1 MDKNPKNN
9 PGCEALASTA
19 TKRYMDIPCES
30 ERSQQQSRRGDFEDS
45 KERLDV
51 EMVKRNLVKSRAIA
65 TRLISER
72 QVLVAGVPATKAN
85 QQVTVDTKIKLISTP
100 KFVGRGGEKLAAAL
114 SAFSINPKGLVALD
128 VGSSTGGFTDCLLQA
143 DAKKVYAV
151 DVGTNQLDS
160 TLKKDTRVT
169 LMEQTD
175 IRKVTSLPDMIDLS
189 VIDVS
194 FISLTKVL
202 PSVSKL
208 VKKAGT
214 IIALIKPQFE
224 TGPDSKNRAGVIVDT
239 TIRENALESVLDFAK
254 EIGLEIINTIPSPVA
269 GGEGN
274 LEYLVH
280 LKNN

>member
-1 MDKNPKNN
+1 M
-9 PGCEALASTA
+9 E
-19 TKRYMDIPCES
+19 
-30 ERSQQQSRRGDFEDS
+30 
-45 KERLDV
+45 KERLDI
-51 EMVKRNLVKSRAIA
+51 EMVKRGLVKSRAVA
-65 TRLISER
+65 VRLISEK
-72 QVLVAGVPATKAN
+72 QVLVAGVPAVKAS
-85 QQVTVDTKIKLISTP
+85 QQVTIDTKIELLSTP

-114 SAFSINPKGLVALD
+114 CTFDINPKDLTALD

-143 DAKKVYAV
+143 GAQKVYAV
-151 DVGTNQLDS
+151 DVGTDQFDP
-160 TLKKDTRVT
+160 TLKIDSRVI

-175 IRKVTSLPDMIDLS
+175 IRNVTALPDEIDLA

-202 PSVSKL
+202 PAVLQL
-208 VKKAGT
+208 VKKSGS
-214 IIALIKPQFE
+214 IIALVKPQFE

-239 TIRENALESVLDFAK
+239 HVRENALQSVLAFVR
-254 EIGLEIINTIPSPVA
+254 EIGLEVVGTTPSPIT